1 MAHHI
6 VTAWHGHIVTAW
18 PVKLWQ
24 YVMCRFYLEAIAGL
38 SDLHT
43 GMLGFAA
50 VLVIQ
55 TQAQAP
61 KPRSK

>member
-1 MAHHI
+1 MACHI

-18 PVKLWQ
+18 HVTLWQ
-24 YVMCRFYLEAIAGL
+24 YGVCHCYLEAIAGL

-61 KPRSK
+61 TQRSQ